1 MIERGEKRK
10 IFEIVASEKLIDACI
25 EDLRIE
31 DVNLNKLTLF
41 MILKLIDLGE
51 DFVVED
57 GKKFVNIFAEQLKSS
72 LDFRELIRK
81 KAYSENT

>member
-10 IFEIVASEKLIDACI
+10 MFEIVAEEKLIEECI
-25 EDLRIE
+25 EDLQME

-51 DFVVED
+51 NFVMEE
-57 GKKFVNIFAEQLKSS
+57 GKKSVNIFA
-72 LDFRELIRK
+72 
-81 KAYSENT
+81 